1 MLLETRRSAIGQ
13 LVSPFP
19 KVFAKV
25 KSAQFPSRFLSNE
38 DLVFSL
44 LFQQATAGEIEV
56 RKPQLEKISRRA
68 EELSKSTDQ
77 YDSERIRK
85 QVASMT
91 TLWGNV
97 CRLLSSSIQ
106 TSADIL
112 RQMEEFSRLHET
124 LSDWLANIESSV
136 SRDLEESF
144 LSIPDDE
151 GDTVFQVC
159 LLDVSSSVTM
169 SVYPS
174 VNEKKK
180 GNPFRK
186 IL

>member
-1 MLLETRRSAIGQ
+1 
-13 LVSPFP
+13 
-19 KVFAKV
+19 
-25 KSAQFPSRFLSNE
+25 
-38 DLVFSL
+38 
-44 LFQQATAGEIEV
+44 
-56 RKPQLEKISRRA
+56 
-68 EELSKSTDQ
+68 
-77 YDSERIRK
+77 
-85 QVASMT
+85 MT

-159 LLDVSSSVTM
+159 LLDVISSVTM

-174 VNEKKK
+174 VNEKKREIHFEK
-180 GNPFRK
+180 YCEINSIMTKYFSRGF
-186 IL
+186 I

>member
-1 MLLETRRSAIGQ
+1 
-13 LVSPFP
+13 
-19 KVFAKV
+19 
-25 KSAQFPSRFLSNE
+25 
-38 DLVFSL
+38 
-44 LFQQATAGEIEV
+44 
-56 RKPQLEKISRRA
+56 
-68 EELSKSTDQ
+68 
-77 YDSERIRK
+77 
-85 QVASMT
+85 MT

-159 LLDVSSSVTM
+159 LLDVISSVTM

-174 VNEKKK
+174 VNDKKK
-180 GNPFRK
+180 ENPF
-186 IL
+186 

>member
-1 MLLETRRSAIGQ
+1 MLLERRRSAIGQ
-13 LVSPFP
+13 LVSPVL
-19 KVFAKV
+19 KAFAKV
-25 KSAQFPSRFLSNE
+25 KSAQFPSRFDDD
-38 DLVFSL
+38 DLVSSL
-44 LFQQATAGEIEV
+44 LFQQVTAGEIEV

-124 LSDWLANIESSV
+124 LSDWLASVESSV

-159 LLDVSSSVTM
+159 LLDVISSVIM
-169 SVYPS
+169 SAPVS
-174 VNEKKK
+174 E
-180 GNPFRK
+180 
-186 IL
+186 

>member
-1 MLLETRRSAIGQ
+1 M
-13 LVSPFP
+13 
-19 KVFAKV
+19 
-25 KSAQFPSRFLSNE
+25 
-38 DLVFSL
+38 
-44 LFQQATAGEIEV
+44 

-68 EELSKSTDQ
+68 EELSKTTDQ

-159 LLDVSSSVTM
+159 LLDVISSVTM